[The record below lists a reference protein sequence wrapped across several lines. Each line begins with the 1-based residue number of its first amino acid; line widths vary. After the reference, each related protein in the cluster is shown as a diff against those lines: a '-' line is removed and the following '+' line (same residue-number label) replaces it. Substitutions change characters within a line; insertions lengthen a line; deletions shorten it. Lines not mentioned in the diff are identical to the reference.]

1 MLTPS
6 DNVIA
11 YMDAYKKW
19 MNASEW
25 ITMPQ
30 ITCEEFDVQFH
41 QWGALVPRLASIL
54 HGENCDISRC
64 LEVYRGSTLV
74 FEIVPI
80 KLWLFP
86 TKKKQPEW
94 FRKDV

>member
-1 MLTPS
+1 MT
-6 DNVIA
+6 NVVA
-11 YMDAYKKW
+11 YMDSYRKQ

-25 ITMPQ
+25 IPIPQ

-41 QWGALVPRLASIL
+41 AWGALVPRLASIL
-54 HGENCDISRC
+54 QENKCDISRG
-64 LEVYRGSTLV
+64 LEVYRGATLV

-86 TKKKQPEW
+86 PKKKQPEQ
-94 FRKDV
+94 FMKG